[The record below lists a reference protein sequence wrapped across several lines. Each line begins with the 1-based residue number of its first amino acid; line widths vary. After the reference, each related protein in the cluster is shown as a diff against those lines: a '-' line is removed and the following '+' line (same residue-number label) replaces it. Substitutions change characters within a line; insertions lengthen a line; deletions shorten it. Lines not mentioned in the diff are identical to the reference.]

1 MKIQYTAIA
10 DHVAKKMDQII
21 KSFAGKA
28 ETAEDLRS
36 KIEERFSLIFS
47 KLTLTIRVEGD
58 KETGFEVFIDG
69 KPIK

>member
-1 MKIQYTAIA
+1 MNIQYTAIA

-21 KSFAGKA
+21 NSFAEQA
-28 ETAEDLRS
+28 ETAEELRS
-36 KIEERFSLIFS
+36 KIEERFSFIFS